1 MINKVTNTHCR
12 SKIIFFLLTLY
23 KSLKTFLSGTSNAI
37 FFTSA
42 FFNAYRRRSGKWS
55 FGARPVGKMTTKFC
69 HFTSRCC
76 IFFLS
81 SWFLSKTRDKSETNT
96 IDGKH
101 LEELKSKSLPWQ
113 DSRWVPSLASAFVF
127 WMSSSRKPACPWF
140 WLKQELR
147 VKGEKVRYFNI
158 QVSFV
163 AFRSNARV
171 RPQQT
176 PFSDS
181 DERMVAEMSRDCKYI
196 TTDGFKH
203 TLFTTFSEQQ
213 QQKNNDKK
221 PNNDFTLQTKTS
233 ACCFILNTHTY

>member
-37 FFTSA
+37 FFH
-42 FFNAYRRRSGKWS
+42 FYLFQRLWRRSGKWS
-55 FGARPVGKMTTKFC
+55 FGARPVGKINTKFC
-69 HFTSRCC
+69 LFMSRCC
-76 IFFLS
+76 TFFLS
-81 SWFLSKTRDKSETNT
+81 SWFFIRDKSKANT
-96 IDGKH
+96 IDWKH
-101 LEELKSKSLPWQ
+101 LKELTSKSLPWQ
-113 DSRWVPSLASAFVF
+113 DSRWVPSLASTFVF

-147 VKGEKVRYFNI
+147 IEGEQVRYFNI

-171 RPQQT
+171 KPQQT

-181 DERMVAEMSRDCKYI
+181 DERMVAEMSR
-196 TTDGFKH
+196 
-203 TLFTTFSEQQ
+203 E
-213 QQKNNDKK
+213 
-221 PNNDFTLQTKTS
+221 
-233 ACCFILNTHTY
+233 

>member
-37 FFTSA
+37 FFTSY
-42 FFNAYRRRSGKWS
+42 FFNAFFWRKWTFWGAPCRQDDHQVLPFYVKMLRFFS
-55 FGARPVGKMTTKFC
+55 FILVFIRN
-69 HFTSRCC
+69 
-76 IFFLS
+76 
-81 SWFLSKTRDKSETNT
+81 KSEANT

-113 DSRWVPSLASAFVF
+113 DSRWVPSLASTFVF

-163 AFRSNARV
+163 PFRWNARV

-176 PFSDS
+176 PFSDG
-181 DERMVAEMSRDCKYI
+181 DERIVAEISR
-196 TTDGFKH
+196 
-203 TLFTTFSEQQ
+203 E
-213 QQKNNDKK
+213 
-221 PNNDFTLQTKTS
+221 
-233 ACCFILNTHTY
+233 

>member
-23 KSLKTFLSGTSNAI
+23 KSLITFLSGTSNAI
-37 FFTSA
+37 FSHFYL
-42 FFNAYRRRSGKWS
+42 FQRLWRRSGKWC
-55 FGARPVGKMTTKFC
+55 FGARPVGKINTKFC
-69 HFTSRCC
+69 LFMSRCC
-76 IFFLS
+76 TFFLS
-81 SWFLSKTRDKSETNT
+81 SWFFIRDKSKANT
-96 IDGKH
+96 IDWKH
-101 LEELKSKSLPWQ
+101 LKELTSKSLPWQ
-113 DSRWVPSLASAFVF
+113 DSRWVPSLASTFVF
-127 WMSSSRKPACPWF
+127 WMSSPRKPACPWF

-147 VKGEKVRYFNI
+147 IEGEQVRYFNI

-171 RPQQT
+171 KPQQT

-196 TTDGFKH
+196 TTEGFKH

-213 QQKNNDKK
+213 QKKNNDKK

>member
-23 KSLKTFLSGTSNAI
+23 KSLSNFLSGTSNAI
-37 FFTSA
+37 FFTSI
-42 FFNAYRRRSGKWS
+42 FFNGYRRRSGKCS
-55 FGARPVGKMTTKFC
+55 FGARPVGEMNTKFC
-69 HFTSRCC
+69 LCMSRCC
-76 IFFLS
+76 TFFFHLG
-81 SWFLSKTRDKSETNT
+81 FFIRDKSEANT
-96 IDGKH
+96 FDGKH
-101 LEELKSKSLPWQ
+101 LEELTSKSLPWQ
-113 DSRWVPSLASAFVF
+113 DSRWVPTLASTFVF

-147 VKGEKVRYFNI
+147 IEGEQVRYFNI

-181 DERMVAEMSRDCKYI
+181 DERMVAEMSRDRKYI
-196 TTDGFKH
+196 TTEGFKH
-203 TLFTTFSEQQ
+203 ALFTTFSEQT
-213 QQKNNDKK
+213 KNNNKEPSD
-221 PNNDFTLQTKTS
+221 DFTLHPS
-233 ACCFILNTHTY
+233 ACCYILNPHTY

>member
-37 FFTSA
+37 FFSLLPFSTVIGEEA
-42 FFNAYRRRSGKWS
+42 ENGLWGAPCRQDDHQVLPFYVKMLHFFS
-55 FGARPVGKMTTKFC
+55 FILVF
-69 HFTSRCC
+69 
-76 IFFLS
+76 I
-81 SWFLSKTRDKSETNT
+81 RDKSKANT

-113 DSRWVPSLASAFVF
+113 DSRWVPSLASTFVF

-140 WLKQELR
+140 WLRQELR
-147 VKGEKVRYFNI
+147 IEGEQVRYFNI

-181 DERMVAEMSRDCKYI
+181 DERMVAEMSR
-196 TTDGFKH
+196 
-203 TLFTTFSEQQ
+203 E
-213 QQKNNDKK
+213 
-221 PNNDFTLQTKTS
+221 
-233 ACCFILNTHTY
+233 